1 VEPSYAVA
9 AALVKPLTAVLFR
22 RDFRGQEHIPAEG
35 GAIVAVNHVSIAD
48 PFAVGVYVHD
58 AGRRPRLMGKASV
71 FRLPVIGHLLRGAGQ
86 IPVDRH
92 TADARLA
99 LAAAA
104 EAVRSG
110 EVVVIYP
117 EGTTTRDP
125 GYWPMRARTGVARLA
140 IDTGAPVVPLA
151 VWGPQE
157 FLGRGGRFRPVPRK
171 TLRALAGPPV
181 DLSAWRDGAAT
192 PDDLRDCTAAVMR
205 DITALVA
212 RLRGEQPPAV
222 PFDPRAAH
230 STGPD
235 DDNSRR
241 SA

>member
-9 AALVKPLTAVLFR
+9 VALVKPLMAALFR
-22 RDFRGQEHIPAEG
+22 RDFQGQEHIPADG
-35 GAIVAVNHVSIAD
+35 GAIVAANHLSVAD
-48 PFAVGVYVHD
+48 PFPVGMFVHD
-58 AGRRPRLMGKASV
+58 AGRRPRMMGRASV
-71 FRLPVIGHLLRGAGQ
+71 FRLPLIGDLLRGAKQ
-86 IPVDRH
+86 IPVDRD

-104 EAVRSG
+104 DAVRSG
-110 EVVVIYP
+110 EIVVIYP

-125 GYWPMRARTGVARLA
+125 AYWPMRARTGVARLA
-140 IDTGAPVVPLA
+140 IDTGAPVIPLA

-157 FLGRGGRFRPVPRK
+157 FLGRGGRFRPFPRK

-181 DLSAWRDGAAT
+181 DLSAWRGRAT
-192 PDDLRDCTAAVMR
+192 TADDLRDCTAAVMR
-205 DITALVA
+205 DITGLVA
-212 RLRGEQPPAV
+212 RLRGEPPPAV

-235 DDNSRR
+235 DDSRR